1 MILLTNATADMEF
14 TIKKLVIVSVCLLT
28 FFDSGWS
35 QENVKISSKTFKT
48 EMQAGYK
55 EAWASVK
62 KGNRYFKDGLG
73 TYPIARDHYLF
84 AHQYNPEHAGLNY
97 KLGVC
102 FLFTDNKYEAIDYL
116 NKAFSVDQQVS
127 GDIHL
132 LLGMAY
138 QLVLEFDKAMEQY
151 NTHSSKLN
159 PKEKQ
164 EFGPVLAKRYEEC
177 LNGKSF
183 TLNPVRVVIQPLGDG
198 VNSKYDDYNP
208 QFAKEDSAMFF
219 TSRRPHGKAKRSKI
233 DNKYNE
239 DIYLASLEDG
249 NFREAVRYGKPFNTD
264 NNDAVVAVSADGNT
278 LVIYRG
284 AVEGGDIQISSYS
297 ADKKKWTRPKS
308 ITGRITSKDGETS
321 ACFSPDG
328 KELYFVSRNKKLSM
342 GGKDILFSRLDS
354 EGKWSKPVNAGIGV
368 NSPYDEEGVFIS
380 NNSRFLYFASE
391 GHNSMGGF
399 DIFRSERMED
409 GRWSEAENL
418 GYPLNTPND
427 EVFYIKDRTGHGYY
441 SAIREEGIGGQD
453 ICKVVFLGS
462 EKDLVLLTE
471 DQLVAGPGP
480 DKTGF
485 LVKPETVELDKSL
498 LLEGS
503 VTDTADGL
511 KPIIAKLEFYDPS
524 TGEQHAQAVS
534 DTEGF
539 YSVSLPEPKLYA
551 IDINA
556 SGYLYYLDILDY
568 SSELGEEII
577 RQDFFM
583 RRVEVGIK
591 VVLENIYFET
601 GKAILRP
608 ESDEALNKVLRFFE
622 NNPSIRLEISGHTDN
637 TGSLRINQ
645 RLSRDRAAAVVN
657 YLVQKGISQDQ
668 LESRGYAD
676 TQPIATNGTAAGRQ
690 QNRRVEFKVLSK

>member
-1 MILLTNATADMEF
+1 MESTA
-14 TIKKLVIVSVCLLT
+14 KKLVIVTLCFFT
-28 FFDSGWS
+28 FFGPGWS
-35 QENVKISSKTFKT
+35 QENIKISSTTFKT

-62 KGNRYFKDGLG
+62 KGDRYFKDGLG
-73 TYPIARDHYLF
+73 TYPLARDHYLF

-97 KLGVC
+97 KLGAC
-102 FLFTDNKYEAIDYL
+102 FLFTDNKYEAINYL
-116 NKAFSVDQQVS
+116 NRAFTIDPQVS

-151 NTHSSKLN
+151 NAHSSQLK

-164 EFGPVLAKRYEEC
+164 EFAPVLAKLFEEC
-177 LNGKSF
+177 MNGKNF

-208 QFAKEDSAMFF
+208 LFANEDSALFF
-219 TSRRPHGKAKRSKI
+219 TSRRPFGKGKRSKI
-233 DNKYNE
+233 DNKFNE
-239 DIYLASLEDG
+239 DIYLASFEG
-249 NFREAVRYGKPFNTD
+249 GKFQEAIRYGKPFNTD

-278 LVIYRG
+278 LIVYRG
-284 AVEGGDIQISSYS
+284 AVEGGDIQVSSYR
-297 ADKKKWTRPKS
+297 ADKNTWTRPKS

-328 KELYFVSRNKKLSM
+328 KELYFVSRNSKLSL
-342 GGKDILFSRLDS
+342 GGKDILYSRMDS
-354 EGKWSKPVNAGIGV
+354 EGKWSKPVNAGVGV
-368 NSPYDEEGVFIS
+368 NTPYDEEGVFIS
-380 NNSRFLYFASE
+380 KDYRYLYFASE

-418 GYPLNTPND
+418 GYPLNTPDD
-427 EVFYIKDRTGHGYY
+427 EVFYITDRTGSHGYY
-441 SAIREEGIGGQD
+441 SAIREEGIGAQD

-462 EKDLVLLTE
+462 EKELVLVTE
-471 DQLVAGPGP
+471 DQLVAGPDP

-485 LVKPETVELDKSL
+485 LVEPEPVELDKSL
-498 LLEGS
+498 LLKGS
-503 VTDTADGL
+503 VTDTAGGL
-511 KPIIAKLEFYDPS
+511 TPIIAKMEFYDPS
-524 TGEQHAQAVS
+524 TGERHAQVVS
-534 DTEGF
+534 EATGS

-556 SGYLYYLDILDY
+556 PGYLYYLDILDY
-568 SSELGEEII
+568 SSEIGEEII
-577 RQDFFM
+577 RQDFFL
-583 RRVEVGIK
+583 RKVEVGIK

-608 ESDEALNKVLRFFE
+608 ESDEALNKVLRFLE
-622 NNPSIRLEISGHTDN
+622 NNPSLKLEISGHTDN

-657 YLVQKGISQDQ
+657 YLVQKGISQEK

-676 TQPIATNGTAAGRQ
+676 SQPIDTNSTAAGRQ